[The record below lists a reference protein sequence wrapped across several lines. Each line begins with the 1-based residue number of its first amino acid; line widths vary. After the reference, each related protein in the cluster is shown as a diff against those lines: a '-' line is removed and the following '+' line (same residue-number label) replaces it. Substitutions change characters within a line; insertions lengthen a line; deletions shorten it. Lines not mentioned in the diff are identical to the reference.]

1 MSAFPALKSGA
12 VAQYPAERIVTKS
25 TWVGRFVDGSEQRFR
40 TAAAPLHRWTI
51 KLSLLSEAEV
61 VAIREFVNNLS
72 GRFES
77 FTFTDP
83 WDGTTYSSCSVAS
96 DTTAIEWLGE
106 NDARTTLVIQENR
119 S

>member
-1 MSAFPALKSGA
+1 MSTFPTLKTGA
-12 VAQYPAERIVTKS
+12 VAQYPAQRSVSTS

-40 TAAAPLHRWTI
+40 NQAAPLHRWI
-51 KLSLLSEAEV
+51 IRLSLLTEAEV
-61 VAIREFVNNLS
+61 VAIREFTDNLS

-83 WDGTTYSSCSVAS
+83 WDGTQYANCSL
-96 DTTAIEWLGE
+96 DTDTSAIEWFGE
-106 NDARTTLVIQENR
+106 NNARTSLVVRENR